1 METMNYNQML
11 ENANAVKVLVNKTIE
26 CSKDYTDLRKDDVI
40 EQMINYIY
48 HTFKNAMELN
58 MVTKEFLLDVDK
70 YLRGNLWLTC
80 GPFGGDGKG
89 AQLQVHFS
97 RFDGVIRYFMNENGY
112 WVSQH
117 QITDDMMR
125 YLIERWEEYKE
136 YLDQGI
142 KDAIA
147 ATNKTNQYKLSQQL
161 KLHDAIKNFKV

>member
-1 METMNYNQML
+1 MEIMNYNQML
-11 ENANAVKVLVNKTIE
+11 ENANAIKILANKTIE

-48 HTFKNAMELN
+48 HTLKSAMELN
-58 MVTKEFLLDVDK
+58 MVTQEFILEVDK
-70 YLRGNLWLTC
+70 YLRGNLWLSY
-80 GPFGGDGKG
+80 GPFGGDGRG

-97 RFDGVIRYFMNENGY
+97 RFDGVVRYFMNENGY

-117 QITDDMMR
+117 RVTDDMIR
-125 YLIERWEEYKE
+125 YLIKHWEEYKK

-147 ATNKTNQYKLSQQL
+147 VTNKANQYKLSQQL
-161 KLHDAIKNFKV
+161 KLHDAIKNFQV

>member
-1 METMNYNQML
+1 MEIMNYSEML
-11 ENANAVKVLVNKTIE
+11 ENANAVKILVNKTIE

-48 HTFKNAMELN
+48 HTFKSAMELN
-58 MVTKEFLLDVDK
+58 MVTKEFILEVDK
-70 YLRGNLWLTC
+70 YLRGNLWLTY
-80 GPFGGDGKG
+80 GPFGGVGRG

-97 RFDGVIRYFMNENGY
+97 RSDTIIRYFMNKDGY

-117 QITDDMMR
+117 QVTDDTLQ
-125 YLIERWEEYKE
+125 YLIERWAEYKQ

-147 ATNKTNQYKLSQQL
+147 VTNKVNQYKLSQQL